1 MRSPSYSGAGLWQ
14 GIHDAPINCDAEKN
28 VWLQRDSGDSPRS
41 FVLFRSMG
49 PGALVEKAFGNYPT
63 MNAELLRK
71 AGKVI
76 PHPQMLVNVVRLRV
90 RQLNLGH
97 RPLVAAPPG
106 MGLADVALMEI
117 GEEKL
122 SFERTP
128 AAPAAGESS
137 AVVAFPAAASS
148 KKAG

>member
-1 MRSPSYSGAGLWQ
+1 
-14 GIHDAPINCDAEKN
+14 
-28 VWLQRDSGDSPRS
+28 
-41 FVLFRSMG
+41 
-49 PGALVEKAFGNYPT
+49 

-71 AGKVI
+71 AGKAI

-122 SFERTP
+122 SFERTTENP
-128 AAPAAGESS
+128 AVAGSS
-137 AVVAFPAAASS
+137 AVVAFPPAGSP
-148 KKAG
+148 KKAA